1 MPPLTGSVTL
11 WCLREGDPFTNRFR
25 IETDYSNDIH
35 ELKSLIISSV
45 LKDKTLV
52 DIALYKVNKTEQDC
66 QGFDFNFYEVLDPED
81 TIGKVFAGRHLSS
94 KCVNILIGFC
104 RK

>member
-52 DIALYKVNKTEQDC
+52 DITLYKVNMTEKEFED
-66 QGFDFNFYEVLDPED
+66 FDFEEVLLDPED
-81 TIGKVFAGRHLSS
+81 TIREVFPGDRLSS
-94 KCVNILIGFC
+94 NCVHIQIKFLG
-104 RK
+104 K

>member
-25 IETDYSNDIH
+25 VETDYRHDIH

-52 DIALYKVNKTEQDC
+52 DITLYKVNMTEKEFED
-66 QGFDFNFYEVLDPED
+66 FDFEEVLLDPED
-81 TIGKVFAGRHLSS
+81 TIREVFPGRHLSS